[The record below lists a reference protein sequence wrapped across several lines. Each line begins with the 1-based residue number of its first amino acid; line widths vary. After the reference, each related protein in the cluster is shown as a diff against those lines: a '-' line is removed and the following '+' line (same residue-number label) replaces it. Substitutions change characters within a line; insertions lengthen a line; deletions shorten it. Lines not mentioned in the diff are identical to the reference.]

1 MQATTTAPAPAPA
14 LRPLGVG
21 DVVDRVFRLYRDRP
35 LGLFLLGA
43 IPFVVFLVG
52 YFALT
57 VWLVAIVL
65 PVAGTFQRTADPLA
79 ILNNRNFIEFIG
91 AAFVYIIALSIFG
104 LAIGSIIAGGVV
116 DAAAAAHL
124 GQTRGMGASLGV
136 GLRAAPRIFLTGL
149 LAFLAVFV
157 VQIFFSIVGAFIEN
171 ALLGFLLFL
180 IYVFAVFYLEA
191 SWFIAPAIATIERHG
206 PISSLRR
213 SWQLSAGF
221 RWRIVGL
228 GVLLFVLFIVL
239 SIFLIFVLTI
249 IAASNQAAGG
259 IAAFIVFFA
268 MVPIWLPLF
277 FGTMTVL
284 YYDLRVRKE
293 GFDLQLAAEGMPRA

>member
-104 LAIGSIIAGGVV
+104 LA
-116 DAAAAAHL
+116 
-124 GQTRGMGASLGV
+124 
-136 GLRAAPRIFLTGL
+136 
-149 LAFLAVFV
+149 
-157 VQIFFSIVGAFIEN
+157 
-171 ALLGFLLFL
+171 LGFLFGRWAGRWRLP
-180 IYVFAVFYLEA
+180 
-191 SWFIAPAIATIERHG
+191 WW
-206 PISSLRR
+206 RR
-213 SWQLSAGF
+213 SESAC
-221 RWRIVGL
+221 
-228 GVLLFVLFIVL
+228 
-239 SIFLIFVLTI
+239 
-249 IAASNQAAGG
+249 
-259 IAAFIVFFA
+259 
-268 MVPIWLPLF
+268 VP
-277 FGTMTVL
+277 
-284 YYDLRVRKE
+284 
-293 GFDLQLAAEGMPRA
+293 PRGSS